1 MGETMEFPNEEAV
14 ARDIAALSVEEAN
27 DALVAEVRQRM
38 EELEGLTMVDAIMNI
53 AHHCAS
59 LPVDDDRTADEILG
73 YDEHGLPT

>member
-1 MGETMEFPNEEAV
+1 MGETMEFPNREAV
-14 ARDIAALSVEEAN
+14 ARDIAALSGKAAN
-27 DALVAEVRQRM
+27 DALVAEVRQRL

>member
-1 MGETMEFPNEEAV
+1 MDDNAEYPNADALARAIATMSGEA
-14 ARDIAALSVEEAN
+14 AN
-27 DALVAEVRQRM
+27 DALVAEVRQRL

>member
-14 ARDIAALSVEEAN
+14 ARDIAALSGEEAN
-27 DALVAEVRQRM
+27 DALVAEVRQRL